1 MDSSVAHIFRQ
12 CGIEIDDE
20 TYIKEQIV
28 ERDILLS
35 KQVYQT
41 VKPYIPKIK
50 QQLSSSSLSSLQV
63 NAQSVQQWPLLN
75 LVRQLLRVYR
85 YTLVPVRKSNGYDR
99 NGKKKYKRS
108 FLIKKC
114 Q

>member
-1 MDSSVAHIFRQ
+1 MNPEVAHIFRE
-12 CGIEIDDE
+12 CGITVDDGA
-20 TYIKEQIV
+20 YIKEQVI
-28 ERDILLS
+28 ERNILLS
-35 KQVYQT
+35 KQLYET
-41 VKPYIPKIK
+41 IEPYIQKIK
-50 QQLSSSSLSSLQV
+50 QQLSSSSLSCLQV
-63 NAQSVQQWPLLN
+63 NAQFVQQWPLLN
-75 LVRQLLRVYR
+75 LVRQLLRVYK

>member
-1 MDSSVAHIFRQ
+1 MDPSVAHIFRQ
-12 CGIEIDDE
+12 CGISFDDDA
-20 TYIKEQIV
+20 YIKEQIV
-28 ERDILLS
+28 ERDVLLS

-41 VKPYIPKIK
+41 LKPYIQKIK
-50 QQLSSSSLSSLQV
+50 RQLSSSSLSCLQI

-75 LVRQLLRVYR
+75 LVRQLLRVYKNMF
-85 YTLVPVRKSNGYDR
+85 VPVRKSNGYDR